1 MAVAPSLATDE
12 LAPTTIGLLN
22 GVSVLGGSLLPFLA
36 GVKAA
41 DVLLL
46 NDEDLSY
53 TKLRLDPRS
62 MSTVVSHIAGFD
74 SSLPR
79 ALCWAAAWDM
89 TRDAEMAARDYVALV
104 CAGLPRE
111 RDINLVTATL
121 RQAHLAIAQYTDPA
135 WTATGWT
142 MLADTARAALAT
154 AEPGSG
160 FQLAWAR
167 AFNSAARRSEDLA
180 VLRGWLDGVDVPT
193 GLAVD
198 TELRWSLLSTLVAH
212 GAATPAEIEE
222 ELNRDRTASGE
233 RQAAL
238 VGALV
243 PTAESKAETWRR
255 LTSDEKLPNWLQRSL
270 LQGFYHPSQLP
281 LTEPYRVKFFD
292 VVDEIWAT
300 RDSEPAQEFVY
311 FAYPGS
317 HVSTDTVAMTDAW
330 LAVEGHPAPL
340 RRLVAEGRD
349 GVVRARTAR
358 AKDAASA

>member
-1 MAVAPSLATDE
+1 
-12 LAPTTIGLLN
+12 
-22 GVSVLGGSLLPFLA
+22 
-36 GVKAA
+36 
-41 DVLLL
+41 
-46 NDEDLSY
+46 
-53 TKLRLDPRS
+53 
-62 MSTVVSHIAGFD
+62 
-74 SSLPR
+74 
-79 ALCWAAAWDM
+79 
-89 TRDAEMAARDYVALV
+89 
-104 CAGLPRE
+104 
-111 RDINLVTATL
+111 
-121 RQAHLAIAQYTDPA
+121 
-135 WTATGWT
+135 
-142 MLADTARAALAT
+142 
-154 AEPGSG
+154 
-160 FQLAWAR
+160 
-167 AFNSAARRSEDLA
+167 
-180 VLRGWLDGVDVPT
+180 
-193 GLAVD
+193 
-198 TELRWSLLSTLVAH
+198 LVAH